1 MRGHSTPSSAGP
13 TVEDIDWHREMLA
26 DRARVD
32 AFRNAVAVSVKPGD
46 VVVDIGTGTGLLA
59 LLAVRAGASRVYAIE
74 QGEIIELAR
83 QIAIDNG
90 IDEQIVFLRG
100 HSTEITIDERA
111 DVLVSELIGS
121 FGLDEDILDV
131 LRDGCRRFLKP
142 GGRLVPDA
150 LDLVVAPTEEGESYS
165 TWSTDYLRD
174 MGLDFTRLAQ
184 LSQHRSF
191 GVWANPEK
199 LLAAPTTVCTC
210 DLRTASTAVLQSGV
224 EATIARDGLLCGW
237 LGWFEARYDGRPL
250 IDTQPPIP
258 GSSWENVIFPIGDP
272 VRVIAGNQ
280 VRLKLRLD
288 NPFWSWEFQLESE
301 PLRAFSEFSSVLPS
315 AVRPVCSNPSD
326 ARRAEPMA
334 RGGGGA

>member
-1 MRGHSTPSSAGP
+1 MAHSQPAGP
-13 TVEDIDWHREMLA
+13 SVADIDWHREMLA
-26 DRARVD
+26 DRARVE

-90 IDEQIVFLRG
+90 IDGQIVFLRG
-100 HSTEITIDERA
+100 HSTEISIDERA

-121 FGLDEDILDV
+121 FGLDEDILSV
-131 LRDGCRRFLKP
+131 LQDGCRRFLKP

-150 LDLVVAPTEEGESYS
+150 LDLVLAPTEEGESYS

-174 MGLDFTRLAQ
+174 MGLDFTRLAD
-184 LSQHRSF
+184 LSQHRSI

-199 LLAAPTTVCTC
+199 LLAPPTTVCTC
-210 DLRTASTAVLQSGV
+210 DLRTASTAVLESGAEV
-224 EATIARDGLLCGW
+224 TIARDGLLCGW
-237 LGWFEARYDGRPL
+237 LGWFEARYGGRPL
-250 IDTQPPIP
+250 IDTQPPIT

-272 VRVIAGNQ
+272 VRVVPGNR
-280 VRLKLRLD
+280 VRLKLQLN
-288 NPFWSWEFQLESE
+288 NPFWSWEFQLEGH
-301 PLRAFSEFSSVLPS
+301 PVRAFSEFSSVPPS
-315 AVRPVCSNPSD
+315 TMKPACSNPS
-326 ARRAEPMA
+326 AERRAEPLA
-334 RGGGGA
+334 PAAGEE